1 LFKHLLFEHRLA
13 PLLPAPAFRRRL
25 LWTTTIGLLLI
36 VISLAIGMAGYK
48 LLSPNPL
55 SWTDAFLNAAMILSG
70 MGPVETFEDCKNCD
84 GAKIFAGLYAL
95 YSGLALIS
103 IAGVILSP
111 VIHRLLHTFHLEKGK
126 KAEGG

>member
-1 LFKHLLFEHRLA
+1 MYEHRLA
-13 PLLPAPAFRRRL
+13 PLLPWPAFRRRL
-25 LWTTTIGLLLI
+25 FRTTTMGLLLI
-36 VISLAIGMAGYK
+36 AISLAIGIAGYK
-48 LLSPNPL
+48 LFSPKPI
-55 SWTDAFLNAAMILSG
+55 SWPDAFLNAAMILSG
-70 MGPVETFEDCKNCD
+70 MGPVETFAGCNDCD

-111 VIHRLLHTFHLEKGK
+111 VIHRFLHKFHLEKGK